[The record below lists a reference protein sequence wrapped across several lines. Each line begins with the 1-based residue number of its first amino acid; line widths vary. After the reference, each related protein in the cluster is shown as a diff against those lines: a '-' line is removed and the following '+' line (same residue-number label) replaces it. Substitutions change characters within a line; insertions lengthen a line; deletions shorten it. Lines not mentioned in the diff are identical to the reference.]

1 MRSLWDR
8 IRRYCGTLHPVGL
21 AFALVFFTWS
31 MTPSLLPRV
40 WYLQGVA
47 TGISLAM
54 GYAIGTLVA
63 WTVRKCGV
71 EPQWSERT
79 KIIAWRTM
87 AVVAVIA
94 VPLFLILGARWQRIV
109 RELVGMPRD
118 SAANYL
124 LVALISLFIWFI
136 LLEASRGIR
145 HATNRLSQFALRFVP
160 KEAAKVASL
169 VVVLALAVFVVNG
182 ALYNGLI
189 AFANWSFSGAD
200 TETPDG
206 IEQPL
211 IAERS
216 GSPMSAEAWDSLGQE
231 GRTFMGSG
239 PTAAEITAL
248 TGREAKQPI
257 RVYAGRESSDSI
269 RGVANRVVDELKRT
283 GGFERGTL
291 AVVTTTGRGWVNED
305 VASAFEYVEDGDTA
319 IASMQYSFL
328 PSPLAFIADRETP
341 MVAGRALF
349 NAVFAEWIDLPV
361 ETRPELVV
369 FGESL
374 GSYGGQA
381 AFAGDQD
388 MMTRVD
394 GALWVGTPNFTEQWQ
409 EITNNRDSGSREIL
423 PVIDGGES
431 IRFAA
436 DPIDLELEA
445 DWADDRIV
453 YWQHASDPIT
463 WWSFDLLLNKPDWL
477 SEKPE
482 GRDVDPGMTW
492 IPLVTFWQVTLDMV
506 FSADVPS
513 GHGHN
518 YGEDAAD
525 MWAEIL
531 HPPTWTT
538 ENTDQLRA
546 RLTNNLEPT
555 K

>member
-1 MRSLWDR
+1 MRSVWDR

-31 MTPSLLPRV
+31 MTPSLLPRA

-47 TGISLAM
+47 SGISLAM

-63 WTVRKCGV
+63 WVVRKCGV

-79 KIIAWRTM
+79 KKIAWRTM

-124 LVALISLFIWFI
+124 LVAFISLFIWFI

-145 HATNRLSQFALRFVP
+145 HSTNRLSQFALRFVP

-283 GGFERGTL
+283 GGFDRGTL

-349 NAVFAEWIDLPV
+349 NAVFAEWINLPV

-394 GALWVGTPNFTEQWQ
+394 GALWVGTPNFTQQWQ

-436 DPIDLELEA
+436 DPIDLELDA
-445 DWADDRIV
+445 DWNDDRIV

-525 MWAEIL
+525 MWANIL
-531 HPPTWTT
+531 HPPTWTPQNT
-538 ENTDQLRA
+538 EQLRA
-546 RLTNNLEPT
+546 LLTNNLEPT

>member
-1 MRSLWDR
+1 MRSVWDR

-31 MTPSLLPRV
+31 MTPSLLPRA

-47 TGISLAM
+47 SGISLAM

-63 WTVRKCGV
+63 WVVRKCGV

-79 KIIAWRTM
+79 KKIAWRTM

-124 LVALISLFIWFI
+124 LVAFISLFIWFI

-145 HATNRLSQFALRFVP
+145 HSTNRLSQFALRFVP

-283 GGFERGTL
+283 GGFDRGTL

-394 GALWVGTPNFTEQWQ
+394 GALWVGTPNFTQQWQ

-436 DPIDLELEA
+436 DPIDLELDA
-445 DWADDRIV
+445 DWNDDRIV

-525 MWAEIL
+525 MWANIL
-531 HPPTWTT
+531 HPPTWTPQNT
-538 ENTDQLRA
+538 EQLRA
-546 RLTNNLEPT
+546 LLTNNLEPT

>member
-1 MRSLWDR
+1 VWDR

-31 MTPSLLPRV
+31 MTPSLLPRA

-47 TGISLAM
+47 SGISLAM

-63 WTVRKCGV
+63 WVVRKCGV

-79 KIIAWRTM
+79 KKIAWRTM

-124 LVALISLFIWFI
+124 LVAFISLFIWFI

-145 HATNRLSQFALRFVP
+145 HSTNRLSQFALRFVP

-283 GGFERGTL
+283 GGFDRGTL

-349 NAVFAEWIDLPV
+349 NAVFAEWINLPV

-394 GALWVGTPNFTEQWQ
+394 GALWVGTPNFTQQWQ

-436 DPIDLELEA
+436 DPIDLELDA
-445 DWADDRIV
+445 DWNDDRIV

-525 MWAEIL
+525 MWANIL
-531 HPPTWTT
+531 HPPTWTPQNT
-538 ENTDQLRA
+538 EQLRA
-546 RLTNNLEPT
+546 LLTNNLEPT

>member
-1 MRSLWDR
+1 MKRVWERLR
-8 IRRYCGTLHPVGL
+8 LYCKTLHPVGL

-31 MTPSLLPRV
+31 MSPSLLPRA

-54 GYAIGTLVA
+54 GYALGVTVA
-63 WTVRKCGV
+63 WMIRKCGV
-71 EPQWSERT
+71 EPQWSDRT
-79 KIIAWRTM
+79 KKIGWRILL
-87 AVVAVIA
+87 AAAVIL
-94 VPLFLILGARWQRIV
+94 VPTFLVLGSWWQQIV
-109 RELVGMPRD
+109 RDLVEVPRTNQ
-118 SAANYL
+118 ANYL
-124 LVALISLFIWFI
+124 LVLMISLGIWFI
-136 LLEASRGIR
+136 LLEAGRGLR
-145 HATNRLSQFALRFVP
+145 FTTNKLTAVALRFVP
-160 KEAAKVASL
+160 LEAAKVGSL
-169 VVVLALAVFVVNG
+169 IVIFALGIFIVNG

-200 TETPDG
+200 HETPDG

-216 GSPMSAEAWDSLGQE
+216 GSPMSAEPWDSLGQE

-239 PTAAEITAL
+239 PTATEISAL

-269 RGVANRVVDELKRT
+269 NGVAQRVVDELERT
-283 GGFERGTL
+283 GGFDRGTL

-305 VASAFEYVEDGDTA
+305 VASAFEYVEGGDTA

-341 MVAGRALF
+341 MIAGRALF
-349 NAVFAEWIDLPV
+349 NAVYAKWIDLPV

-381 AFAGDQD
+381 AFAGAQD

-394 GALWVGTPNFTEQWQ
+394 GALWVGTPNFTAQWQ
-409 EITNNRDSGSREIL
+409 EITNSRDSGSKEIL
-423 PVIDGGES
+423 PVIDGGRA
-431 IRFAA
+431 IRFAG
-436 DPIDLELEA
+436 DPEDLELKA
-445 DWADDRIV
+445 DWDDDRIV

-477 SEKPE
+477 KEPL
-482 GRDVDPGMTW
+482 GRDVDPGMKW
-492 IPLVTFWQVTLDMV
+492 VPLVTFWQVTLDMV

-531 HPPTWTT
+531 HPGTWTSSD
-538 ENTDQLRA
+538 TDKLRSL
-546 RLTNNLEPT
+546 LTSNLEPT

>member
-1 MRSLWDR
+1 MKPVWDHL
-8 IRRYCGTLHPVGL
+8 RRYFGTLHPVGL
-21 AFALVFFTWS
+21 AFALVFFVWS
-31 MTPSLLPRV
+31 MSPSLLPRA

-54 GYAIGTLVA
+54 GYALGTLIA
-63 WTVRKCGV
+63 WMVRKCGV
-71 EPQWSERT
+71 EPKWAERT
-79 KIIAWRTM
+79 KKIAWWVM
-87 AVVAVIA
+87 AAAAVIL
-94 VPLFLILGARWQRIV
+94 VPLFLVLGSWWQQIV
-109 RELVGMPRD
+109 RGLVEMPPTNQ
-118 SAANYL
+118 ANYL
-124 LVALISLFIWFI
+124 LVLIISVFIWFI
-136 LLEASRGIR
+136 LLEAARGLR
-145 HATNRLSQFALRFVP
+145 FATNRLTQVALRFVP

-169 VVVLALAVFVVNG
+169 VVVFAFGFFVING

-216 GSPMSAEAWDSLGQE
+216 GSPMSPEAWDTLGQE

-239 PTAAEITAL
+239 PTAEEISQL
-248 TGREAKQPI
+248 TGRAAKQPI

-269 RGVANRVVDELKRT
+269 RGVADRVVAELKRT
-283 GGFERGTL
+283 GGFDRGTL

-305 VASAFEYVEDGDTA
+305 VASSFEYVEDGNTA

-349 NAVFAEWIDLPV
+349 NAVFAEWIDMPV
-361 ETRPELVV
+361 ETRPKLVV

-381 AFAGDQD
+381 AFAGAQD

-394 GALWVGTPNFTEQWQ
+394 GALWVGTPNFTAQWQ
-409 EITNNRDSGSREIL
+409 EITNDRDEGSREIL
-423 PVIDGGES
+423 PVIDGGQT

-436 DPIDLELEA
+436 DPEDLELKA
-445 DWADDRIV
+445 DWEDDRIV

-463 WWSFDLLLNKPDWL
+463 WWSFDLLFHKPDWL
-477 SEKPE
+477 REKPE

-525 MWAEIL
+525 MWANIL
-531 HPPTWTT
+531 HPATWTP
-538 ENTDQLRA
+538 ENTNQLRA
-546 RLTNNLEPT
+546 ILTTNVEPT